1 MDVFNIDEKTAM
13 FESEAYI
20 KYLNLFQDNDIESL
34 NFNSNGLLN
43 IGGSYIKPPKVK
55 NIFDEIND
63 HIIKK
68 KELSIKYHN
77 IYNNILYSDNPKS
90 LQKDYDNII
99 NQLEIVDKNINKL
112 NEYYELINGKNY
124 DIFIGNIVKENKTLL
139 LKQSELLNINNSD
152 KSSII
157 KMVKLY
163 NEIFKNVEMLE
174 DAEKKINKIDF
185 YIISLPEFNVKNK
198 KEKVQ
203 TPQKMEKE
211 KEELIELELKPKQ
224 VSKPNL
230 KVTPQQILSIKSN
243 VKKLIAEKFKFKSK
257 DECISQKHKQS
268 YYMSKPELID
278 EIEKNKEIKALL
290 PSNYQKLSKEKICE
304 YLNF

>member
-20 KYLNLFQDNDIESL
+20 KYLNLFRDNDIESL
-34 NFNSNGLLN
+34 IFNSNGLLN

-55 NIFDEIND
+55 NIFDEID
-63 HIIKK
+63 EHIIKK
-68 KELSIKYHN
+68 KELAIKYHN
-77 IYNNILYSDNPKS
+77 LYNNILYSDNPKS

-99 NQLEIVDKNINKL
+99 NQLEIVDKNIDKL
-112 NEYYELINGKNY
+112 NQYYELINNKNY
-124 DIFIGNIVKENKTLL
+124 NIFIGNIIKENKTLL
-139 LKQSELLNINNSD
+139 LKQSELFNINNSD
-152 KSSII
+152 KSSIV

-203 TPQKMEKE
+203 SPSKIEKE
-211 KEELIELELKPKQ
+211 KTKKEELIEPKQ
-224 VSKPNL
+224 VSKLNL

-243 VKKLIAEKFKFKSK
+243 VKKLIADKFKFKSK

-290 PSNYQKLSKEKICE
+290 PANYQKLSKEKICE